1 MKHKNHLLI
10 EEEEDTKIVLK

>member
-10 EEEEDTKIVLK
+10 EEEDTKLVLK